1 MFSLEK
7 QQCKLDNVNPR
18 AEIHG
23 PDKVL
28 AVDLAISFKA
38 SNDVLSEFDPYL
50 KAAFYTK
57 GDAAQGELI
66 DDPGYLPQLK
76 FPLIKSALKWEK
88 EFSGYETI
96 VHLGLG
102 GKNSDVEMIECQVDK
117 FKFEMMDGGSVIV
130 HFRVICHPKESELGK
145 LCAQIQQEIEVS
157 LIPPSEEEQLLAA

>member
-7 QQCKLDNVNPR
+7 QQAKLDNVNPR

-28 AVDLAISFKA
+28 AVDLKISFKS
-38 SNDVLSEFDPYL
+38 SNDVLSEFDPFL
-50 KAAFYTK
+50 KSSFYTK
-57 GDAAQGELI
+57 GDQAQGELI
-66 DDPGYLPQLK
+66 DDANHLPVLK
-76 FPLIKSALKWEK
+76 FPLINSALPWDK
-88 EFSGYETI
+88 EYSGYETI

-117 FKFEMMDGGSVIV
+117 FKFELLDGGSVIV

-145 LCAQIQQEIEVS
+145 LCSLIQQEIEVS
-157 LIPPSEEEQLLAA
+157 LIPPSEEQQLLAA